1 MGFFSRYLFIYL
13 RASLVAQMVRRLSAM
28 QETRVWEDPL
38 EKEMAAHPSPLAW
51 KTPWTE
57 EPGRLQSMGSQRV
70 GLDGTTSPSLYLP
83 VLGLSCGMLDLSLQ
97 SAGSPVAALGLSY
110 STACGISV
118 PGPGTE
124 PAPPALQ
131 GRFLTPRPPGRSQT
145 FHSFMLICL
154 HPILFPSQPVA
165 GDFY

>member
-57 EPGRLQSMGSQRV
+57 EPGRL
-70 GLDGTTSPSLYLP
+70 DGTTSPSLYLP

-110 STACGISV
+110 SMACGISV

-131 GRFLTPRPPGRSQT
+131 GRFLTPRPPGRSQRY
-145 FHSFMLICL
+145 HSFMLICP